1 MRLRISGQEQEQ
13 GGQEP
18 QQAQAAP
25 EQAGPTYDVG
35 ALNEHLGDRH
45 GRQQQPAGP
54 EQGPALDWQRNGPGQ
69 WAEPGAQAPQPAQA
83 DLTPEQRMQRYRE
96 VVQGAMDAYR
106 GEVVTERENAASRR
120 AAHPEGPQVNAER
133 EREQER
139 HWSGI
144 ESAANQL
151 NALVRNPIPP
161 AAEARFRPTIDDRVD
176 NMVQLAAT
184 PQRPDVE
191 RIRNQD
197 DVRRREPHQELGKDG
212 DGRYHVTDP
221 NTGQRSAANGD
232 FVFVIP
238 VSNPSQVWLGERANG
253 GHTAISRGGDVYY
266 AGEVSFRDGQIASW
280 TNDSGHYRP
289 NADLHRQL
297 GSSSIATLEGLLPRD
312 RFVPRTG

>member
-1 MRLRISGQEQEQ
+1 MKLRISGQEQEQ
-13 GGQEP
+13 GQEP

-25 EQAGPTYDVG
+25 EQAGPSYDVR

-45 GRQQQPAGP
+45 ARQQQPAGP

-106 GEVVTERENAASRR
+106 GEVATERENAASRR

-133 EREQER
+133 AREQEK

-144 ESAANQL
+144 ESAASQL
-151 NALVRNPIPP
+151 NALVKNPIPA
-161 AAEARFRPTIDDRVD
+161 AAEARFRPLIDDRVD

-197 DVRRREPHQELGKDG
+197 DVRGRQPHQELGKDG
-212 DGRYHVTDP
+212 DGRYHLTDP
-221 NTGQRSAANGD
+221 STGQRAAANGD

-238 VSNPSQVWLGERANG
+238 VSNPSQVWIGERATG

-266 AGEVSFRDGQIASW
+266 AGEVSFRDGEITRWS
-280 TNDSGHYRP
+280 NDSGHYRP
-289 NADLHRQL
+289 NADLHRQV
-297 GSSSIATLEGLLPRD
+297 GSASIATLEGLLPRD
-312 RFVPRTG
+312 KFQPYNG

>member
-1 MRLRISGQEQEQ
+1 MKLRISGQEQEQ
-13 GGQEP
+13 GQEP

-25 EQAGPTYDVG
+25 EQAGPSYDVR

-45 GRQQQPAGP
+45 ARQQQPAGP

-106 GEVVTERENAASRR
+106 GEVATERENAASRR

-133 EREQER
+133 AREQEK

-144 ESAANQL
+144 ESAASQL
-151 NALVRNPIPP
+151 NALVKNPIPA
-161 AAEARFRPTIDDRVD
+161 AAEARFRPLIDDRVD

-197 DVRRREPHQELGKDG
+197 DVRGRQPHQELGKDG
-212 DGRYHVTDP
+212 DGRYHLTDP
-221 NTGQRSAANGD
+221 STGQRAAANGD

-238 VSNPSQVWLGERANG
+238 VSNPSQVWIGARATG

-266 AGEVSFRDGQIASW
+266 AGEVSFRDGEITRWS
-280 TNDSGHYRP
+280 NDSGHYRP
-289 NADLHRQL
+289 NADLHRQV
-297 GSSSIATLEGLLPRD
+297 GSASIATLEGLLPRD
-312 RFVPRTG
+312 KFQPYNG

>member
-1 MRLRISGQEQEQ
+1 MKLRISGQEQEQ
-13 GGQEP
+13 GQEP

-25 EQAGPTYDVG
+25 EQAGPSYDVR

-45 GRQQQPAGP
+45 ARQQQPAGP

-96 VVQGAMDAYR
+96 VVQGAMDAYK
-106 GEVVTERENAASRR
+106 GEVATERENAASRR

-133 EREQER
+133 AREQEK

-144 ESAANQL
+144 ESAASQL
-151 NALVRNPIPP
+151 NALVKNPIPA
-161 AAEARFRPTIDDRVD
+161 AAEARFRPLIDDRVD

-197 DVRRREPHQELGKDG
+197 DVRGRQPHQELGKDG
-212 DGRYHVTDP
+212 DGRYHLTDP
-221 NTGQRSAANGD
+221 STGQRAAANGD

-238 VSNPSQVWLGERANG
+238 VSNPSQVWIGERATG

-266 AGEVSFRDGQIASW
+266 AGEVSFRDGEITRWS
-280 TNDSGHYRP
+280 NDSGHYRP
-289 NADLHRQL
+289 NADLHRQV
-297 GSSSIATLEGLLPRD
+297 GSASIATLEGLLPRD
-312 RFVPRTG
+312 KFQPYNG

>member
-1 MRLRISGQEQEQ
+1 MKLRISGQEQEQ
-13 GGQEP
+13 GQEP
-18 QQAQAAP
+18 QQAAP
-25 EQAGPTYDVG
+25 EQAGPTYDVR

-45 GRQQQPAGP
+45 ARQQQPAGP
-54 EQGPALDWQRNGPGQ
+54 EQGPALDWQRNGPNQ
-69 WAEPGAQAPQPAQA
+69 WADRGAPAPQPAQA

-106 GEVVTERENAASRR
+106 GEVATERENAASRR

-144 ESAANQL
+144 ESAARQL
-151 NALVRNPIPP
+151 NMVAGRPP
-161 AAEARFRPTIDDRVD
+161 LPGREEQHRAFIQDRVD
-176 NMVQLAAT
+176 DMTQLAAT

-197 DVRRREPHQELGKDG
+197 DVRNRQPHQELGKDN
-212 DGRYHVTDP
+212 DGRYHLTDP
-221 NTGQRSAANGD
+221 NSGARVPANGD

-238 VSNPSQVWLGERANG
+238 VSNPSQVWIGERATG

-266 AGEVSFRDGQIASW
+266 AGEVSFRDGEITRWS
-280 TNDSGHYRP
+280 NDSGHYRP
-289 NADLHRQL
+289 NADLHRQV
-297 GSSSIATLEGLLPRD
+297 GSASIATLEGLLPRD
-312 RFVPRTG
+312 KFAPYNG